1 MITFLR
7 RRLAGRASS
16 VAAVVVLLVL
26 VLPLVLLAGVFG
38 GGRASS
44 SGGVMK
50 LIGPGAGVTDAQFR
64 SLRLGTSPDDV
75 AHRIG
80 RGQSALEYGA
90 TGVAL
95 GPIDATCT
103 YYPQAGAN
111 RLTQDMQLCY
121 RDEALVSKRM
131 FSAPRPS

>member
-7 RRLAGRASS
+7 RLLAGRASS
-16 VAAVVVLLVL
+16 VAAVVVLVVL
-26 VLPLVLLAGVFG
+26 VLPFVLLGVVFG
-38 GGRASS
+38 GHSASS
-44 SGGVMK
+44 SGGGMK

-75 AHRIG
+75 THRIG
-80 RGQSALEYGA
+80 RGQNALEYGA

-95 GPIDATCT
+95 EPIDAGCT

-111 RLTQDMQLCY
+111 RLTQVVQLCY
-121 RDEALVSKRM
+121 RDKTLVSKRM
-131 FSAPRPS
+131 FSAPPS